1 MYIYIYLFMCMYIYL
16 YVCVCVCVCLMICP
30 SCANFHQGVEGQQDV
45 DLLVQVFYNGQ
56 EEDDEALMV
65 EPDDV
70 LQHLKNFIQ
79 VGHPWRGA
87 HGHR

>member
-1 MYIYIYLFMCMYIYL
+1 MYLFIYV
-16 YVCVCVCVCLMICP
+16 YMCVCVSHFDWLMICP

-79 VGHPWRGA
+79 VGHPWWGT

>member
-1 MYIYIYLFMCMYIYL
+1 MYIYI
-16 YVCVCVCVCLMICP
+16 CVCVCVSHFDCLMICP

-79 VGHPWRGA
+79 VGHPWWGT